1 MPATFSIFRRES
13 PVSHNV
19 DLLRIA
25 RLAVA
30 LACLVPAA
38 ACTHVYAERNDSIAL
53 HAGDAIAANKVAQI
67 IDPWPALSADRNI
80 SHDGHRMQRA
90 AERYRNNRTTP
101 LAATSTSSAQY
112 VPVLAPANGGGGGG
126 SSSQ

>member
-1 MPATFSIFRRES
+1 MPVTFSIFRES

-19 DLLRIA
+19 KLFRLLRSVA
-25 RLAVA
+25 A

-38 ACTHVYAERNDSIAL
+38 ACTHVYAERSDSIAPYT
-53 HAGDAIAANKVAQI
+53 GDAIAANKVAQI

-80 SHDGHRMQRA
+80 PHDGQRMQRA

-101 LAATSTSSAQY
+101 LSATSTSSAQY
-112 VPVLAPANGGGGGG
+112 LPVLAPANGGGGGG
-126 SSSQ
+126 SPSQ